1 MDPSLTS
8 VRSVLKS
15 APLYPKSSSQIHPNP
30 HTRNAVSG
38 SEVMPATVR
47 GSLKPTIHQKSNAA
61 VRGSL
66 KSAVHREIHAAVRGS
81 LKSAVRGESKAAT
94 SLKPPPSVAP
104 SSLPARMAS
113 IDHQHLS
120 ALNSKIRIFFNF
132 ESNSNLYCIFTCLES
147 TESTQSSC

>member
-15 APLYPKSSSQIHPNP
+15 APLYPKSSSQVHPNP
-30 HTRNAVSG
+30 HPRNAVSG

-47 GSLKPTIHQKSNAA
+47 GSLKPTVHRKINAA

-104 SSLPARMAS
+104 SSLPFAGKARLPPPLSRRRLWLPQACRPVWLPLITSTCRHS
-113 IDHQHLS
+113 IL
-120 ALNSKIRIFFNF
+120 K
-132 ESNSNLYCIFTCLES
+132 
-147 TESTQSSC
+147 